1 MIEPTPETKVAPA
14 SLLGVDRVQADVYP
28 SRRARN
34 DQPHILLVED
44 NEDDRDY
51 LADAICNASPNYTVT
66 AVATGQDACAV
77 LARDGADCVILDFR
91 LEAEDGIDILPQLKM
106 IAPFVPVIM
115 MSGQGSEAVA
125 AQSIKAGAS
134 DYLIKGAMTG
144 PTLLTSIDMAIS
156 RAMLETIIADQDAER
171 EQLLNI
177 MVHDLRA
184 PLRQLRVISALV
196 AEQIG
201 SGSPPDVDHLLQSQ
215 MAIAERANALIA
227 DLQSYAL
234 LHNEMA
240 FAPVSLT
247 EAAHAAREN
256 LTEDLAAS
264 RAMLTISDLPTV
276 DGNHSRLVRLFQ
288 NLISNGLKFNHNPQ
302 PTISIDVFERTTDS
316 VVIAVRDNGIG
327 IAEDHLEQIFLPL
340 KRLWTTADY
349 DGTGLG
355 LSICARTMLRHGGRI
370 WCQSSPG
377 EGTTFCMKF
386 PT

>member
-1 MIEPTPETKVAPA
+1 MIDPTPETKVAPA
-14 SLLGVDRVQADVYP
+14 SLLGVDRVQADVYL

-34 DQPHILLVED
+34 GQPHILLVED

-66 AVATGQDACAV
+66 AVATGQGACAV

-91 LEAEDGIDILPQLKM
+91 LEGEDGIDILPQLKV

-156 RAMLETIIADQDAER
+156 RAMLETTIADQDAER

-201 SGSPPDVDHLLQSQ
+201 SGSPPDVGHLLQSQ

-247 EAAHAAREN
+247 EAAQAAREN

-264 RAMLTISDLPTV
+264 GAMLTISDLPTV

-288 NLISNGLKFNHNPQ
+288 NLISNGLKFNQNPR
-302 PTISIDVFERTTDS
+302 PMISIDVFERTSDS

-370 WCQSSPG
+370 WCQSTPG